1 MSHGFA
7 FASVRFWRRLF
18 QVPVSAATGLPEPRA
33 HRRVA
38 WRIQF
43 WTVLVAILGAL
54 PGLAVAAVRS
64 GGFGPLVRVVL
75 AGDLSVLPPLF
86 WLGGF
91 AAMNVPLYFWAESFA
106 ASIPAVLTPRV
117 SVARSVWLGVL
128 WGIGAF
134 VLVNALLLAAVSWLL
149 SLLPGGVASFLAAP
163 LFAARLVR
171 DLFAGGLS
179 TVEHALLFVVVCVG
193 APLWEELAFRR
204 GFYECFLGKFQRQ
217 SLHRGLPPAA
227 ARRRAVLWSALIFAV
242 LHLPAPLHL
251 PRFLLAGVLFALVYE
266 RAGQLHA
273 PVVAHAVFNLCGLL
287 AIFVL

>member
-1 MSHGFA
+1 MSHAFA

-18 QVPVSAATGLPEPRA
+18 QVPVSAATGFPEPRA
-33 HRRVA
+33 YRRVA
-38 WRIQF
+38 WRAYF
-43 WTVLVAILGAL
+43 WAVYAACLGVL
-54 PGLAVAAVRS
+54 PGLAVATVRS
-64 GGFGPLVRVVL
+64 GGLGPLVRAVL

-91 AAMNVPLYFWAESFA
+91 AAMNVPWYFWAESFA

-117 SVARSVWLGVL
+117 SVARSAWLGVL
-128 WGIGAF
+128 WGAGAF
-134 VLVNALLLAAVSWLL
+134 VLVNVLLVAALSWLL
-149 SLLPGGVASFLAAP
+149 SLLPAGVASFLAAP
-163 LFAARLVR
+163 LFATRLVR

-179 TVEHALLFVVVCVG
+179 AVEHALLFVTVCVG
-193 APLWEELAFRR
+193 APLWEELTFRR
-204 GFYECFLGKFQRQ
+204 GLYEAFLGKFQRQ
-217 SLHRGLPPAA
+217 SLRRGLPASA

-251 PRFLLAGVLFALVYE
+251 PRFLLVGVLLALVYE
-266 RAGQLHA
+266 RAGRLHA